1 MSTPPSTPKRKRLN
15 RDQRR
20 DILLLRRRGD
30 SYEQIA
36 QFLGVS
42 FHAVQYTCMIQKA
55 TPQHKRAG
63 RPSKL
68 TSEEVDELIEY
79 VKASKGNR
87 RLTYQQLRDELYK
100 NRDDISTDAIKYALH
115 KRGYFRRLALRKPL
129 TSERNRICH
138 LEWAHE
144 HLHWSQE

>member
-20 DILLLRRRGD
+20 GILLLRRRGD
-30 SYEQIA
+30 SYEHIA

-42 FHAVQYTCMIQKA
+42 FHAVQHTCTIQKA

-68 TSEEVDELIEY
+68 TSEEADQFIEY
-79 VKASKGNR
+79 VKTSKRNR
-87 RLTYQQLRDELYK
+87 RLTYQQLKHELYK
-100 NRDDISTDAIKYALH
+100 KRDDISTVAIEYALH
-115 KRGYFRRLALRKPL
+115 KRGYFRHLALRKAPI
-129 TSERNRICH
+129 SERNRICR
-138 LEWAHE
+138 LEWALE